1 MKFLLCLSVFLPL
14 SITALAQAPAD
25 TPAQAPAQTPAQP
38 APPPMHHRMHPG
50 GSPKGGQHMQEMKDQ
65 VAKMRA
71 TL

>member
-1 MKFLLCLSVFLPL
+1 
-14 SITALAQAPAD
+14 
-25 TPAQAPAQTPAQP
+25 
-38 APPPMHHRMHPG
+38 MHHRMHPG